1 MRARIMAGV
10 AVGVLLGTTAPALAQ
25 EDAGATDGAPVTRAE
40 IEQDLRGYY
49 TAEKGEAFFF
59 VAIGVISAAAGG
71 LLVATRSD
79 DFSKGFGWSA
89 VGFGA
94 AEILGAGYYAFA
106 VDGKLDYY
114 GGILAK
120 DPVEFK
126 RAESEH
132 IHGTTSR
139 FVLYQL
145 LELAVVLG
153 GAGLAIYGF
162 AADKPVLQGVGI
174 AVGAQSAAV
183 LVLDWFGGQRAKRY
197 EERLLRFDPSMHF

>member
-1 MRARIMAGV
+1 MRAWTAAAIAG
-10 AVGVLLGTTAPALAQ
+10 LLITQEARAQ
-25 EDAGATDGAPVTRAE
+25 EAPVTRPE

-59 VAIGVISAAAGG
+59 VAVGLVSAAAGG

-79 DFSKGFGWSA
+79 DFSKGFGWTA
-89 VGFGA
+89 LGFGA
-94 AEILGAGYYAFA
+94 AEVLGAGYYAFA

-114 GGILAK
+114 SGILAR
-120 DPVEFK
+120 DPAEFK
-126 RAESEH
+126 RAEAEH

-153 GAGLAIYGF
+153 GAGIAVYGF
-162 AADKPVLQGVGI
+162 AKDKPLYEGIGI
-174 AVGAQSAAV
+174 AGFSESAAV

-197 EERLLRFDPSMHF
+197 EERLLRFDPTVRF

>member
-1 MRARIMAGV
+1 MTRAWNVAAIAAAGI
-10 AVGVLLGTTAPALAQ
+10 VLGSTRP
-25 EDAGATDGAPVTRAE
+25 AGAQAADQAPVTRAE
-40 IEQDLRGYY
+40 IEQDLHDYY

-59 VAIGVISAAAGG
+59 VAVGVISAAAGG

-89 VGFGA
+89 VGFGV

-114 GGILAK
+114 AGLLAR
-120 DPVEFK
+120 DPAEFK
-126 RAESEH
+126 RAEAEH
-132 IHGTTSR
+132 IRGTTSR
-139 FVLYQL
+139 FILYQL

-153 GAGLAIYGF
+153 GAGMAVYGF
-162 AADKPVLQGVGI
+162 AKDKPVFQGAGI
-174 AVGAQSAAV
+174 AIGAESAAV

-197 EERLLRFDPSMHF
+197 EERLLRFDPTMRF